1 MGALDP
7 VGEVL
12 GAVFRGFGEVVA
24 EVAHHLEPHHVAVAR
39 AAGARGA
46 VQLGGAALHLGV
58 EILSGGAQLQ
68 QPRLVVDAGNAPLG
82 GRRIVLHLQFLQQAR
97 HAGLHRVA
105 QADRPHRAP
114 AQHRAGH
121 HRHRVGVVQQPRL
134 RRRLLHVPRQVE
146 HHRNGAQRAEDAAD
160 PQRVADGLAQA
171 VALGHL
177 EVDHRARLVTAHLN
191 GVDHEVGAAQ
201 RLPPRA
207 GAQVGL
213 DPGAAG
219 VEVAVQGS
227 EHRLRLAQALGV
239 DVVQGDGGG
248 AQWLGQ
254 QAVADDVLDEH
265 GRAGADEGDLHG
277 A

>member
-1 MGALDP
+1 M
-7 VGEVL
+7 
-12 GAVFRGFGEVVA
+12 
-24 EVAHHLEPHHVAVAR
+24 
-39 AAGARGA
+39 
-46 VQLGGAALHLGV
+46 
-58 EILSGGAQLQ
+58 
-68 QPRLVVDAGNAPLG
+68 
-82 GRRIVLHLQFLQQAR
+82 LHLQFPQQAR

-105 QADRPHRAP
+105 QADRPHRAV

-160 PQRVADGLAQA
+160 PQRVANGLTQA

-191 GVDHEVGAAQ
+191 GVDHEVGVAQ
-201 RLPPRA
+201 RRLPRS

-219 VEVAVQGS
+219 VEVAVQGG

-239 DVVQGDGGG
+239 DVVQGDGGV
-248 AQWLGQ
+248 AQRLGQ

-277 A
+277 ADCSMERQNMPAGTPPRAGRQLRLEVTVRPQAHGYPPGAAAAARLGGRAGGHSCCQPSAQRPY